1 MVKSEE
7 KEKEKEVGLKKG
19 TWTEEED
26 EVLADYIRK
35 HGEESS
41 WNTVEKESGLNRCAK
56 SCRLRWVNHLRPEL
70 KKGPLTANEIETIV
84 RLHARIG
91 NKWSRIAEKVPGRTD
106 NDIKNFWNTRIK
118 SCERRGLPLYPP
130 EVVQELLNEEKNQ
143 MNMVPTTVNF
153 NNNYPYPSSRI
164 KFNNYDNFSSSSSS
178 PSSLLLN
185 FPPALSSSSSYY
197 PRPPP
202 HVASSSSNHQ
212 SLQLIQPP
220 PIDPNAFSSFRPS
233 PKLMIDGFGNNTS
246 TNHHLPSYSYHAF
259 QQVAQNSGLQSFQLP
274 PPSSTV
280 AAAHNMFS
288 SFQHLPNLNDI
299 HHNSLYFHSF
309 QFAPPSSSYA
319 AAATTRVPHNSFQF
333 GPHHNLPSSSNAD
346 AAAADAFPVDRNH
359 PDLLP
364 SFQYKPPSPIVDDN
378 SFSSLQQ
385 PLDQIIEN
393 IDHGLTSSS
402 NDPFEMAPI
411 VDNTLSSL
419 NQPLHQN
426 LPSSSSQ
433 NYFPELPSIQP
444 QDPFHLPQ
452 FDNLSQSPATQNL
465 QSNCMPSRKRTHDDQ
480 MSTSQEEH
488 ALLGKNYSGDTS
500 NMSIRGWE
508 DDVFIISTSDNV
520 GSTWSDPNLSVSIDN
535 KKGRTNLFGNIRGI
549 NSSNDAFDN
558 NNGRIN
564 GINNLGR
571 KEARSERGA
580 RWNKSVRFWTVTITE
595 SGRRRNQAVRGIGTA
610 TMTESGRLQ
619 NQARGLRMSDQ
630 CQK

>member
-1 MVKSEE
+1 MVKSE
-7 KEKEKEVGLKKG
+7 EKEKEVGLKKG

-91 NKWSRIAEKVPGRTD
+91 NKWSRIAEKIPGRTD

-426 LPSSSSQ
+426 LPSSSSSSSQ

-500 NMSIRGWE
+500 NMSIREKILNEELLDSFAFGHNSVLNE
-508 DDVFIISTSDNV
+508 DDKMRSPFFSKYLMNPRKH
-520 GSTWSDPNLSVSIDN
+520 WS
-535 KKGRTNLFGNIRGI
+535 
-549 NSSNDAFDN
+549 
-558 NNGRIN
+558 
-564 GINNLGR
+564 
-571 KEARSERGA
+571 
-580 RWNKSVRFWTVTITE
+580 
-595 SGRRRNQAVRGIGTA
+595 
-610 TMTESGRLQ
+610 
-619 NQARGLRMSDQ
+619 GL
-630 CQK
+630 

>member
-1 MVKSEE
+1 MVKSE
-7 KEKEKEVGLKKG
+7 EKEKEVGLKKG

-41 WNTVEKESGLNRCAK
+41 WNTVENECGLNRCAK

-143 MNMVPTTVNF
+143 MNMIPTTVK
-153 NNNYPYPSSRI
+153 P
-164 KFNNYDNFSSSSSS
+164 
-178 PSSLLLN
+178 
-185 FPPALSSSSSYY
+185 PPA
-197 PRPPP
+197 
-202 HVASSSSNHQ
+202 ASSSSN
-212 SLQLIQPP
+212 LQ
-220 PIDPNAFSSFRPS
+220 SSFRPS

-319 AAATTRVPHNSFQF
+319 AAA
-333 GPHHNLPSSSNAD
+333 
-346 AAAADAFPVDRNH
+346 DAFPVDRNH

-385 PLDQIIEN
+385 PLDQIIDNLEN

-402 NDPFEMAPI
+402 NDPFEMAHI
-411 VDNTLSSL
+411 VANTLSSL
-419 NQPLHQN
+419 NQPLDQN
-426 LPSSSSQ
+426 LPSSSSSQ

-452 FDNLSQSPATQNL
+452 FENLSQSPASQNL
-465 QSNCMPSRKRTHDDQ
+465 QSSCMPSRKRTHDDQ
-480 MSTSQEEH
+480 MSTSQQEH

-500 NMSIRGWE
+500 NMSIWEKILNEELLDSFAFGHNSVLNE
-508 DDVFIISTSDNV
+508 DDKMRSPFFSKYLKNPRKH
-520 GSTWSDPNLSVSIDN
+520 WS
-535 KKGRTNLFGNIRGI
+535 
-549 NSSNDAFDN
+549 
-558 NNGRIN
+558 
-564 GINNLGR
+564 
-571 KEARSERGA
+571 
-580 RWNKSVRFWTVTITE
+580 
-595 SGRRRNQAVRGIGTA
+595 
-610 TMTESGRLQ
+610 
-619 NQARGLRMSDQ
+619 GL
-630 CQK
+630 

>member
-7 KEKEKEVGLKKG
+7 KEKEDGLKKG
-19 TWTEEED
+19 TWTEED

-35 HGEESS
+35 HGEKSS
-41 WNTVEKESGLNRCAK
+41 WNTVENESGLNRCAK

-130 EVVQELLNEEKNQ
+130 E
-143 MNMVPTTVNF
+143 
-153 NNNYPYPSSRI
+153 
-164 KFNNYDNFSSSSSS
+164 
-178 PSSLLLN
+178 
-185 FPPALSSSSSYY
+185 
-197 PRPPP
+197 
-202 HVASSSSNHQ
+202 
-212 SLQLIQPP
+212 PP
-220 PIDPNAFSSFRPS
+220 PIDPNAFSSFHPS
-233 PKLMIDGFGNNTS
+233 PKLMIDGFGNN

-274 PPSSTV
+274 PSSTV

-288 SFQHLPNLNDI
+288 SFQHLPNLND

-309 QFAPPSSSYA
+309 QFAPRSSSYA

-500 NMSIRGWE
+500 NMSIREKILNEELLDSFAFGHNSVLNE
-508 DDVFIISTSDNV
+508 DDKMRSPFFSKYLMNPRKH
-520 GSTWSDPNLSVSIDN
+520 WS
-535 KKGRTNLFGNIRGI
+535 
-549 NSSNDAFDN
+549 
-558 NNGRIN
+558 
-564 GINNLGR
+564 
-571 KEARSERGA
+571 
-580 RWNKSVRFWTVTITE
+580 
-595 SGRRRNQAVRGIGTA
+595 
-610 TMTESGRLQ
+610 
-619 NQARGLRMSDQ
+619 GL
-630 CQK
+630 